1 MAEEPLLLEIV
12 GVEYEDTFW
21 RGKVLEKQTDSYLIL
36 LLDRGIECV
45 SNLEHMRSLPE
56 HLKLVSTFTS

>member
-1 MAEEPLLLEIV
+1 MTEEPFLLEIV

-21 RGKVLEKQTDSYLIL
+21 RGKVLEKKANSYLIS

-56 HLKLVSTFTS
+56 HLKLVSTFTA